1 VFVSCTPCPPQQTYR
16 RISLNIE
23 KHGGTLW
30 NYGVFTVHS
39 LLCCNLVPQVR
50 EKAVQSENRVTSLQG
65 NFVPDAF
72 QSTLNQNKTEIA
84 DLFAGADVGL
94 ALFDADLRL
103 LACNDLYRTLCGY
116 LGSDLLTGVQLQH
129 LMRTTFSRLNVP
141 AEEIDEKIEK
151 IMARLEPGTAYT
163 FRYTAPSGSMVEIR
177 RRRLPNG
184 TVVETAREIDS
195 PASGLD
201 MNTQY
206 EMIAEQS
213 RSRLMHAL
221 DVMADGF
228 ALYDANDRIV
238 LYNRKYVDYSPL
250 VGDVIMPGA
259 AKEEILRK
267 STSRGAFVL
276 NGRSEE
282 EYINWRL
289 ERHRNPKEPIEVQLT
304 DGRWLLITEK
314 RTNDGGIVGT
324 RSDITELKQREFEML
339 RISQQLHA
347 RNLQFDTALT
357 NMVQGLCMFS
367 KDQKLVVVNKRY
379 LDIYGFSA
387 DVVKPGITL
396 RELMQYSVSLGNYT
410 AEEAERALAERND
423 PNQLS
428 RRSVIKQRLKDG
440 RVIAVMNEPMSDGGT
455 IATYQDITETEKNA
469 AMMLLHTQKLE
480 NSNRELADF
489 AYVASHDLQEPL
501 RKIEAFGER
510 LVNKY
515 ANILP
520 DDGKMFV
527 DRMQNAAGRMR
538 KLINDLLSYSR
549 VTTDAK
555 GFQNVSLSKVLT
567 EVMSDLQIRIEETEA
582 TIEFAELPVIECEAM
597 QMRQLLQ
604 NLLGN
609 ALKFRKPGVLP
620 VINVSAEIL
629 QTSEDHVDIPHV
641 RLTIAD
647 NGIGFDNQFKDQIFT
662 IFQRLHS
669 RTEYE
674 GTGIGL
680 ATVRKIVERHGGTI
694 NAYGESG
701 IGAKFFVTLPLLQ
714 GSKDQTT

>member
-1 VFVSCTPCPPQQTYR
+1 MQFFF
-16 RISLNIE
+16 IWGI
-23 KHGGTLW
+23 
-30 NYGVFTVHS
+30 
-39 LLCCNLVPQVR
+39 
-50 EKAVQSENRVTSLQG
+50 AVQTENRVTSI
-65 NFVPDAF
+65 
-72 QSTLNQNKTEIA
+72 QSPQKFEGHPTLNEHNGSGIA

-94 ALFDADLRL
+94 ALFDANLVL
-103 LACNDLYRTLCGY
+103 LACNDLYKSLCGY
-116 LGSDLLTGVQLQH
+116 VSSEISTGVPLQQLMQI
-129 LMRTTFSRLNVP
+129 TFRRLNVP
-141 AEEIDEKIEK
+141 ADQIDDRIEK
-151 IMARLEPGTAYT
+151 IIDRLQPGTAYS

-184 TVVETAREIDS
+184 TAVETARQIDA

-201 MNTQY
+201 LNSQY

-238 LYNRKYVDYSPL
+238 LYNRKYVDYSPQAA
-250 VGDVIMPGA
+250 DVIMPGA
-259 AKEEILRK
+259 AKEDILRK
-267 STSRGAFVL
+267 STMRGAFIT
-276 NGRSEE
+276 NGMTNE

-289 ERHRNPKEPIEVQLT
+289 ERHRNPKEPTEVQLA

-314 RTNDGGIVGT
+314 RTNDGGVVGT
-324 RSDITELKQREFEML
+324 RSDITELKLREIEML

-357 NMVQGLCMFS
+357 NMVQGLCMFD
-367 KDQKLVVVNKRY
+367 KNQKLIVVNKRY

-423 PNQLS
+423 PSQLS

-440 RVIAVMNEPMSDGGT
+440 RVIAVMNEPMQDGGT
-455 IATYQDITETEKNA
+455 IATYQDITEMEKNA
-469 AMMLLHTQKLE
+469 SMMFLYTQKLE
-480 NSNRELADF
+480 HSNRELADF

-515 ANILP
+515 SSILP
-520 DDGKMFV
+520 DDGRMFV

-555 GFQNVSLSKVLT
+555 AFQKVPLTKVLM

-582 TIEFAELPVIECEAM
+582 TIEYGELPTIECEPM

-620 VINVSAEIL
+620 VINVSAEIVHSADNDP
-629 QTSEDHVDIPHV
+629 TPSHVV
-641 RLTIAD
+641 LKIAD

-669 RTEYE
+669 RNEYE

-680 ATVRKIVERHGGTI
+680 ATVRKIVERHSGTI
-694 NAYGESG
+694 NADGQLN
-701 IGAKFFVTLPLLQ
+701 IGATFYVTLPLEQ
-714 GSKDQTT
+714 GSKDKA

>member
-1 VFVSCTPCPPQQTYR
+1 MRNET
-16 RISLNIE
+16 
-23 KHGGTLW
+23 
-30 NYGVFTVHS
+30 
-39 LLCCNLVPQVR
+39 
-50 EKAVQSENRVTSLQG
+50 RVTSIQG
-65 NFVPDAF
+65 NLQPEQF
-72 QSTLNQNKTEIA
+72 QTLMQRDNTGIE

-94 ALFDADLRL
+94 ALFDSQLSL
-103 LACNDLYRTLCGY
+103 LACNDLYKTLCGY
-116 LGSDLLTGVQLQH
+116 LSSELKTGTQLQK
-129 LMRTTFSRLNVP
+129 LMRLTFQRLNVP
-141 AEEIDEKIEK
+141 AQDIDEKIEK
-151 IMARLEPGTAYT
+151 IISRLEPGTAYS
-163 FRYTAPSGSMVEIR
+163 FRYTAPSGSIVEIR

-184 TVVETAREIDS
+184 TAVETAREIDG
-195 PASGLD
+195 PASSMDL
-201 MNTQY
+201 NTQY

-228 ALYDANDRIV
+228 ALYDASDRIV

-250 VGDVIMPGA
+250 VADVIMPGV

-267 STSRGAFVL
+267 SASRGAFVL
-276 NGRSEE
+276 NGMSQE
-282 EYINWRL
+282 EYVQWRL
-289 ERHRNPKEPIEVQLT
+289 ERHRNPKEPTEVQLT

-324 RSDITELKQREFEML
+324 RSDITELKLREIEML

-357 NMVQGLCMFS
+357 NMVQGLCMFD
-367 KDQKLVVVNKRY
+367 KDQKLIVVNKRY

-423 PNQLS
+423 PSQLS

-469 AMMLLHTQKLE
+469 ATMLLHTQKLE
-480 NSNRELADF
+480 HSNRELADF

-515 ANILP
+515 ASILP

-555 GFQNVSLSKVLT
+555 GFQNVSLSKVLS
-567 EVMSDLQIRIEETEA
+567 EVVSDLQIRIEETQAEVK
-582 TIEFAELPVIECEAM
+582 FDELPVVECEAM

-604 NLLGN
+604 NLIGN
-609 ALKFRKPGVLP
+609 ALKFRKPGTLP
-620 VINVSAEIL
+620 IIRISSEIVETSA
-629 QTSEDHVDIPHV
+629 DHAGVPHV
-641 RLTIAD
+641 RLTIED

-669 RTEYE
+669 RNEYE

-694 NAYGESG
+694 NADGQLNV
-701 IGAKFFVTLPLLQ
+701 GAKFYVTLPIEQ
-714 GSKDQTT
+714 GSKDSAV

>member
-1 VFVSCTPCPPQQTYR
+1 
-16 RISLNIE
+16 
-23 KHGGTLW
+23 
-30 NYGVFTVHS
+30 
-39 LLCCNLVPQVR
+39 
-50 EKAVQSENRVTSLQG
+50 VQSDNRVTSIQG
-65 NFVPDAF
+65 NYDAGHYDPVHDRD
-72 QSTLNQNKTEIA
+72 QTEIA

-94 ALFDADLRL
+94 ALFDSQLCL
-103 LACNDLYRTLCGY
+103 LACNDLYKTLCGY
-116 LGSDLLTGVQLQH
+116 ISSDLPTGIRLQQ
-129 LMRTTFSRLNVP
+129 LMRITFSRLNV
-141 AEEIDEKIEK
+141 ATEEIDEKISK
-151 IMARLEPGTAYT
+151 IIDRLEPGTAYT
-163 FRYTAPSGSMVEIR
+163 FRYTAPSGSIVEIR

-184 TVVETAREIDS
+184 SAVETAREIDA
-195 PASGLD
+195 PASGIDL
-201 MNTQY
+201 NTQY

-250 VGDVIMPGA
+250 VADVIMPGV

-267 STSRGAFVL
+267 STTRGAFVL
-276 NGRSEE
+276 NGMSQE
-282 EYINWRL
+282 EYIQWRL
-289 ERHRNPKEPIEVQLT
+289 ERHRNPQEPIEVQLA

-314 RTNDGGIVGT
+314 RTNDGGVVGT
-324 RSDITELKQREFEML
+324 RSDITELKLREIEML

-357 NMVQGLCMFS
+357 NMVQGLCMFD
-367 KDQKLVVVNKRY
+367 KDQKLIVVNKRY

-423 PNQLS
+423 PTQLAI
-428 RRSVIKQRLKDG
+428 RSVIKQRLKDG

-455 IATYQDITETEKNA
+455 IATYQDITETERNA
-469 AMMLLHTQKLE
+469 TMMLQYTQKLE
-480 NSNRELADF
+480 HSNRELADF

-515 ANILP
+515 GQLMP
-520 DDGKMFV
+520 EDGKMFI

-555 GFQNVSLSKVLT
+555 AFQKISMTKVLT
-567 EVMSDLQIRIEETEA
+567 EVLSDLQIRIEETDA
-582 TIEFAELPVIECEAM
+582 KIEFGELPVIECEPM

-609 ALKFRKPGVLP
+609 ALKFRKPGVSP
-620 VINVSAEIL
+620 IIHVKADVINTVDSTSKVPHIL
-629 QTSEDHVDIPHV
+629 
-641 RLTIAD
+641 LTIAD

-669 RTEYE
+669 RNDYE

-694 NAYGESG
+694 NADGQLN
-701 IGAKFFVTLPLLQ
+701 IGATFFVTLPL
-714 GSKDQTT
+714 DQTSRDQAA

>member
-1 VFVSCTPCPPQQTYR
+1 MFAQIRGIIVKTQ
-16 RISLNIE
+16 
-23 KHGGTLW
+23 
-30 NYGVFTVHS
+30 
-39 LLCCNLVPQVR
+39 
-50 EKAVQSENRVTSLQG
+50 NRVTSIQG
-65 NFVPDAF
+65 IHESGMHQAPMQRDR
-72 QSTLNQNKTEIA
+72 TEIA

-94 ALFDADLRL
+94 ALFDSQLSL
-103 LACNDLYRTLCGY
+103 LACNDLYKTLCGY
-116 LGSDLLTGVQLQH
+116 LSSDISTGVKLQK
-129 LMRTTFSRLNVP
+129 LMQVTFRRLNVP
-141 AEEIDEKIEK
+141 AEEIDGKIER
-151 IMARLEPGTAYT
+151 IIDRLEPGTAYS

-184 TVVETAREIDS
+184 TAVETAREIDA
-195 PASGLD
+195 PASELD
-201 MNTQY
+201 LNSQY

-250 VGDVIMPGA
+250 AADVIMPGV

-267 STSRGAFVL
+267 STSRGAFVI
-276 NGRSEE
+276 NGMSHE
-282 EYINWRL
+282 EYIQWRL
-289 ERHRNPKEPIEVQLT
+289 ERHRNPTGPVEVQLA

-324 RSDITELKQREFEML
+324 RSDITELKLREIEML

-357 NMVQGLCMFS
+357 NMVQGLCMFD
-367 KDQKLVVVNKRY
+367 KDQKLIVVNKRY
-379 LDIYGFSA
+379 LDVYGFAA

-423 PNQLS
+423 PSQLS

-469 AMMLLHTQKLE
+469 AMMLQHTQKLE
-480 NSNRELADF
+480 HSNRELADF

-515 ANILP
+515 ASILP

-555 GFQNVSLSKVLT
+555 AFQKVSLKKVLM

-582 TIEFAELPVIECEAM
+582 TIEHGELPAIECEAM

-609 ALKFRKPGVLP
+609 ALKFRKSGVRP
-620 VINVSAEIL
+620 VINVSAEVVHSKENDA
-629 QTSEDHVDIPHV
+629 TPSHVV
-641 RLTIAD
+641 LKIAD

-669 RTEYE
+669 RNDYE

-694 NAYGESG
+694 NADGQLN
-701 IGAKFFVTLPLLQ
+701 IGATFHVTLPLEQ
-714 GSKDQTT
+714 GSKDPAA